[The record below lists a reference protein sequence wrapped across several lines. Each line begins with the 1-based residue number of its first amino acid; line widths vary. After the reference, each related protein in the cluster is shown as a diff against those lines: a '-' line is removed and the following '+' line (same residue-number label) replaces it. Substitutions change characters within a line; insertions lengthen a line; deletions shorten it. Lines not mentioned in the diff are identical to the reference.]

1 MPSSNATA
9 IPPIDFARE
18 LNEDQYRAVITPPG
32 PTLVLAGAG
41 SGKTRTLTYRVAWL
55 LTQGVRPHEIL
66 LLTFTNKAAKEML
79 ARVESLTGHP
89 QNHFWGGTF
98 HSIGLRL
105 IRSNAV
111 KAGLSQNF
119 TILDTGEAE
128 SLFTQAVQRISP
140 AFFKSKGMPRP
151 HSILD
156 AISYARNTLRPLDGV
171 LAERYYWLNDEQR
184 AQILPLAD
192 VYKKARRQNATC
204 DYDDL
209 LELWL
214 QLLQNNPDVLAVCQ
228 QRFKHILVDE
238 YQDTNPLQGTLIEA
252 LAARHHQLMAVG
264 DDAQCIYTWRGA
276 NPEHITQFPAR
287 HPGATIHKIEINYRS
302 TPQILAFANHILE
315 AHHHDNPSLAKTLRA
330 SRADGPLPRVIPT
343 MNPDEQARY
352 IIHRIREL
360 HHDDGRALSDITIL
374 YRAHYQAMELQ
385 MELTRNQIPYVITSG
400 IRFFDQA
407 HIRDL
412 IAHLR
417 IIHNPNDTPACAR
430 LLTQLPK
437 VGPKTVQRLLGRAL
451 QESGDTGRHLVEI
464 LGTEKLIA
472 TLPAP
477 ARDSGREL
485 TRTLLQML
493 HALHGDGTAAAA
505 AATHA
510 TPAHALQ
517 IALNGW
523 YGDHLRTQY
532 DNWQDRRDD
541 LNSLIAHASPYTDI
555 DELLS
560 QLSLLTT
567 ESEPSATAANPGYQ
581 DALRL
586 TTVHQAKGLEYP
598 VVFIIGC
605 AEELFPLKRAIE
617 SGDIAEER
625 RLFYVAATRA
635 KDELYCTVPKLSK
648 SGGSMHLLETTRFIG
663 ELPPDTYK
671 LVHVRNLR
679 D

>member
-1 MPSSNATA
+1 MPSSHA
-9 IPPIDFARE
+9 IAFPSIDFARE

-55 LTQGVRPHEIL
+55 LTQGIRPHEIL

-79 ARVESLTGHP
+79 ARVETLTGHP
-89 QNHFWGGTF
+89 QRHFWGGTF
-98 HSIGLRL
+98 HSIGLRF
-105 IRSNAV
+105 IRANAAL
-111 KAGLSQNF
+111 AGIAPNF
-119 TILDTGEAE
+119 TILDTGESE
-128 SLFTQAVQRISP
+128 SLFTQTAQKINA
-140 AFFKSKGMPRP
+140 AFFKNKGMPRP

-156 AISYARNTLRPLDGV
+156 ALSFARNTLRPLEGV
-171 LAERYYWLNDEQR
+171 LADRYSWLDAAQR
-184 AQILPLAD
+184 AQIPPLASA
-192 VYKKARRQNATC
+192 YQEARRQNATC

-214 QLLQNNPDVLAVCQ
+214 HLLQHNPDVLATFQ

-238 YQDTNPLQGTLIEA
+238 YQDTNPLQSTLIDT
-252 LAARHHQLMAVG
+252 LAAQHHQLMAVG

-276 NPEHITQFPAR
+276 NPAHITQFPER
-287 HPGATIHKIEINYRS
+287 HPNATVHKIEINYRS

-315 AHHHDNPSLAKTLRA
+315 AHHHDNPGLAKILRS
-330 SRADGPLPRVIPT
+330 SRPDGPRPRVIPT
-343 MNPDEQARY
+343 MDPSEQARY
-352 IIHRIREL
+352 VIHRVREL
-360 HHDDGRALSDITIL
+360 HHDDGRALSEITIL

-417 IIHNPNDTPACAR
+417 IIHNPNDTPACTR

-437 VGPKTVQRLLGRAL
+437 VGPKTVQRLLDKAL
-451 QESGDTGRHLVEI
+451 QESRDTGRHFVEI

-477 ARDSGREL
+477 ARDAYCEFA
-485 TRTLLQML
+485 RTLLQML
-493 HALHGDGTAAAA
+493 HALQGTGNDDGVT
-505 AATHA
+505 TNA
-510 TPAHALQ
+510 TPAHTLQ
-517 IALNGW
+517 IALDGW

-541 LNSLIAHASPYTDI
+541 LNSLIAHAAPYTDI
-555 DELLS
+555 GELLS

-567 ESEPSATAANPGYQ
+567 ESDPDATASNPGYQ
-581 DALRL
+581 DSLRL

-598 VVFIIGC
+598 VVFILGC

-617 SGDIAEER
+617 NDDVAEER

-635 KDELYCTVPKLSK
+635 KDELYCTVPKLSR
-648 SGGSMHLLETTRFIG
+648 SNGSMHLLETTRFIS
-663 ELPPDTYK
+663 ELPPDTYQ
-671 LVHVRNLR
+671 LVHIRSLR
-679 D
+679 H